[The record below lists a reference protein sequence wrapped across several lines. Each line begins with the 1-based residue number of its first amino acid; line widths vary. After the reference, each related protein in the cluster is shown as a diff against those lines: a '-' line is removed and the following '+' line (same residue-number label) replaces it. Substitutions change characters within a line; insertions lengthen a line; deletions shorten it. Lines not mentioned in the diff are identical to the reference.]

1 VARAEA
7 SGIVKRKNR
16 EVPELWKITLAELVP
31 AVPTAFHVVHVD
43 TGLPR
48 CYPAL
53 HGSREVPEKF
63 LASLVAHPDAVL
75 VWEEEEIC
83 RPWDEEEICA
93 QK

>member
-1 VARAEA
+1 MKCRNCGK
-7 SGIVKRKNR
+7 S
-16 EVPELWKITLAELVP
+16 LWRLSRLVP
-31 AVPTAFHVVHVD
+31 AVPTAFHAVHVD

-53 HGSREVPEKF
+53 QRRMFKF
-63 LASLVAHPDAVL
+63 LSSLVAHPDAVL

-83 RPWDEEEICA
+83 A